1 MKLFKSRLGNP
12 NYVLVMCVFSCS
24 VVSNSLWPQMV
35 AHQAPLSVGILQ
47 ARMLEWVAMPSSRG
61 SFHPGIK
68 HRSPALQAESLPAEL
83 PEKPCFTHRT
93 TYTVVKCIFV
103 PQIVERS
110 VQRDILKAS
119 SGSIFKALKVCEA
132 CRYFVGFL
140 FFFDFFF
147 VWNLWV
153 FIGHVLM
160 SGIRQF

>member
-1 MKLFKSRLGNP
+1 
-12 NYVLVMCVFSCS
+12 
-24 VVSNSLWPQMV
+24 
-35 AHQAPLSVGILQ
+35 
-47 ARMLEWVAMPSSRG
+47 MPSSRG

-110 VQRDILKAS
+110 VQRHILKAS

-140 FFFDFFF
+140 FFLTFFCVELVGIYWSCFD
-147 VWNLWV
+147 VRYQA
-153 FIGHVLM
+153 VLDLNRALE
-160 SGIRQF
+160 SIAS